1 MRNSLL
7 LLPLLLQVSG
17 CTTFSGPGSDIGWTD
32 AVPPVGNG
40 VGRLVEKN
48 HGFKSLGLAAFQV
61 TPDQVE
67 ILPTYNAVSTEENAK
82 YSAGANAV
90 FSQITAQAG
99 IERSTSNLS
108 QSSDWKI
115 VQLKDFSTA
124 VTDKEFA
131 YRCLT
136 AKEYSY
142 EVFKKTSGNIKL
154 DASKIAQ
161 AFGVTTAAVE
171 VSASPDKP
179 NHTKI
184 TIAEPNVCLSFIS
197 ATLERARWWTRYDG
211 TRSLRLDG
219 EKKFTLSINE
229 PGSTVEPD
237 FGKKAVQTKPRYQL
251 YAGEVGGKATLNVMI
266 EDRETHQE
274 IPSKI
279 LKETYPG
286 VWKQSY
292 KVHTY
297 NLEED
302 VYAIMSIDIEAK
314 RTADNKIIVSFAELS
329 SPEYKLIR
337 D

>member
-40 VGRLVEKN
+40 VGRKVETN
-48 HGFKSLGLAAFQV
+48 HRVKSLGQAAFQV
-61 TPDQVE
+61 TPDQLE
-67 ILPTYNAVSTEENAK
+67 ILPTYNAVSTEENTK

-90 FSQITAQAG
+90 FSQITADAK

-115 VQLKDFSTA
+115 VQLKDFST
-124 VTDKEFA
+124 VVLDKEFA
-131 YRCLT
+131 YKCLT

-142 EVFKKTSGNIKL
+142 EVIQKTSGNVKL

-161 AFGVTTAAVE
+161 AFGVTAAAVE

-179 NHTKI
+179 NHTKV
-184 TIAEPNVCLSFIS
+184 TIAEPNVCLSFVS
-197 ATLERARWWTRYDG
+197 ATLERARWLTRYDG

-219 EKKFTLSINE
+219 AKKFTLNINE
-229 PGSTVEPD
+229 PGPTVEPD
-237 FGKKAVQTKPRYQL
+237 FGKRAVQTKPRYQL
-251 YAGEVGGKATLNVMI
+251 YAGEAGGKATLNVMI

-274 IPSKI
+274 VPTKI
-279 LKETYPG
+279 LKETLPG

-292 KVHTY
+292 KVHTF
-297 NLEED
+297 NVEED
-302 VYAIMSIDIEAK
+302 IYAIMSLDIEAK
-314 RTADNKIIVSFAELS
+314 RTADNKIVVTYAELS
-329 SPEYKLIR
+329 SPEYKLKR